1 MKRSFLLRA
10 GLALSLLAI
19 GVPACTTQELDHVRP
34 QVTETSTSSLSTA
47 DAQRWYNAQA
57 GPLKPA
63 SFAARSSSAEAGSGP
78 LPIDWTNAIDTTA
91 NNRAFVFAPFRE
103 LGKGFTNSGYQTF
116 RYLLLTRP
124 APNLVSGAVV
134 EVLWQRNAKP
144 SKAAQRNVL
153 AKLYSHYRSAS
164 SNLPGNFTGFVF
176 YYTQDYRY
184 RTGKGYVNG
193 RPLPGRMQLVADMP
207 TDQKDG
213 NTAARAS
220 GCSTYRI
227 VSHDPPY
234 NVTVCQDQP
243 DFGGIPDIGQP
254 GFFDPGYGGG
264 APDYPSDP
272 SSGTGT
278 GTGSNGTP
286 ADPPMNI
293 TVGNLRPCA
302 GQIATNIQA
311 LANNNIL
318 TGGPIAR
325 LISAI
330 AANPNIR
337 VTFGEAPNLQNNGVT
352 TRALTSHT
360 TGTNSYT
367 ITMNSDFL
375 QGPGSATDLA
385 IASDMIHEILHVYMM
400 DWADQNSIDPNTQ
413 LSILMNMFFDPS
425 RPNAQHETM
434 TTMVGHMGDALLQYY
449 SNTFMSSTRTQA
461 ISQNYAQSLSWGGL
475 ESTSAFQS
483 HATRDPNW
491 ATQIRLIN
499 QAERHPDTAG
509 NNTPTST
516 GVVQIPSPYGERP
529 CQ

>member
-1 MKRSFLLRA
+1 M
-10 GLALSLLAI
+10 
-19 GVPACTTQELDHVRP
+19 
-34 QVTETSTSSLSTA
+34 A
-47 DAQRWYNAQA
+47 DAQQWYKAQA

-63 SFAARSSSAEAGSGP
+63 SFAARSSSAIGSGP
-78 LPIDWTNAIDTTA
+78 LPIDWANAIDTTA

-103 LGKGFTNSGYQTF
+103 LGQGFTNSGYQTF

-124 APNLVSGAVV
+124 TPNLVSGAVV

-144 SKAAQRNVL
+144 SKAAQRNML
-153 AKLYSHYRSAS
+153 AKLYTHYRSAS
-164 SNLPGNFTGFVF
+164 GNPPANFTGFVF
-176 YYTQDYRY
+176 YYTQDYQY

-193 RPLPGRMQLVADMP
+193 RPLPGRMQLVADAS
-207 TDQKDG
+207 TSQKNG
-213 NTAARAS
+213 STAARTS
-220 GCSTYRI
+220 GCTTYRI

-243 DFGGIPDIGQP
+243 DFGGLPDLGQP

-272 SSGTGT
+272 GSGP
-278 GTGSNGTP
+278 GTGSGGTSSE
-286 ADPPMNI
+286 PPLNI
-293 TVGNLRPCA
+293 SMGNLRPCA
-302 GQIATNIQA
+302 GQVATNIQA
-311 LANNNIL
+311 LANQNIL
-318 TGGPIAR
+318 LGGPIAR
-325 LISAI
+325 LINAI

-337 VTFGEAPNLQNNGVT
+337 VTFGEAPNLQNAGVT
-352 TRALTSHT
+352 VRALTSHT
-360 TGTNSYT
+360 SGTNSYT
-367 ITMNSDFL
+367 ITMNADFL
-375 QGPGSATDLA
+375 QGSGGATDLA
-385 IASDMIHEILHVYMM
+385 IASDIIHELLHVYMM
-400 DWADQNSIDPNTQ
+400 DWADQNSISPNLP
-413 LSILMNMFFDPS
+413 LSVLMDMFFDPS

-434 TTMVGHMGDALLQYY
+434 ATMVGYMGDALLQYY
-449 SNTFMSSTRTQA
+449 SNTFISSTRLHA

-509 NNTPTST
+509 NNTPTPA
-516 GVVQIPSPYGERP
+516 GVVQIPSPYGAQP